1 MTSITKPTDIATG
14 TIASGFTIFVLNAL
28 RCDALRARL
37 LIADIESI
45 DVALRGGFIDAD
57 GAIAWA
63 HDIGALGLIAI
74 STTIT
79 ST

>member
-63 HDIGALGLIAI
+63 HDIGALGFMPAAI
-74 STTIT
+74 ISSST
-79 ST
+79 